1 MKLNFMVT
9 QWVENERLAFS
20 MSSGTGVKGCEQRWI
35 VETAPSGSRFTFM
48 GEVELPFGIIGK
60 LIGLF
65 AQRSSEATVGEM
77 LAELKSLAE
86 A

>member
-1 MKLNFMVT
+1 
-9 QWVENERLAFS
+9 
-20 MSSGTGVKGCEQRWI
+20 
-35 VETAPSGSRFTFM
+35 M

-65 AQRSSEATVGEM
+65 AQRSSEASVGEM